1 MNVIRPR
8 AQGHVQ
14 DAAGHASVLCGI
26 AGDLHLELLQRV
38 NVRAHLRGSALH
50 VAVVEAIDV
59 EVGVGGARAVDRC
72 ERPLGTAPRDHA
84 RNKEGQISEVTSV
97 QGELLDLLLDDHITL
112 DHAVLGVECDHLRI
126 DRHGLSDLAELEF
139 DVDTPVVPRPQF
151 DSLLDMLLEA
161 FGRDDQVVL
170 AGNQRRERVVA
181 DRACRQLSG
190 NRGSRVDDGHLGS
203 RDHPAASVGDDSCQ
217 RRQIC
222 LTETERCE
230 KRHDRQGQNR
240 VLGHCKFPPS
250 IPLYRHLSEGARTS
264 ICLMLGIRPVKMG

>member
-1 MNVIRPR
+1 MVATLQFVANHKEGLVSLDRSGRRGGELVLEQIGLLEFEESARVQRIVAHEVADVAVNVIRPR

-26 AGDLHLELLQRV
+26 AGNLHLELLQRV
-38 NVRAHLRGSALH
+38 DVRAHLRGAALY

-72 ERPLGTAPRDHA
+72 EGALGTAPRDHP
-84 RNKEGQISEVTSV
+84 RNKEGQIGEVAPV
-97 QGELLDLLLDDHITL
+97 QRKLLDLLLDDHVAL
-112 DHAVLGVECDHLRI
+112 DRAVLGVECDHLRI

-181 DRACRQLSG
+181 DRACR
-190 NRGSRVDDGHLGS
+190 
-203 RDHPAASVGDDSCQ
+203 
-217 RRQIC
+217 
-222 LTETERCE
+222 
-230 KRHDRQGQNR
+230 
-240 VLGHCKFPPS
+240 
-250 IPLYRHLSEGARTS
+250 
-264 ICLMLGIRPVKMG
+264 